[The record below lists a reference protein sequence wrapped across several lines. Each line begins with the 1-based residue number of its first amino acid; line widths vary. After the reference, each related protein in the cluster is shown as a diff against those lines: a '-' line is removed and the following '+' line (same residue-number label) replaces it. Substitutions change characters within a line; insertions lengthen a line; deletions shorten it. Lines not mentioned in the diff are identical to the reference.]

1 MRSKRIEQIHSY
13 IFVTVVIQLRFG
25 AVRDLRLVIRI
36 GGSIV
41 ASPPNPALMNR
52 YAELLQ
58 DLKRQG
64 HEVAA
69 VVGGGSLS
77 RQLIQTAEAM
87 GLIEPY
93 RDEVA
98 ISISRVMAQLLAF
111 RVGEA
116 GSLTPPTTIEEAAN
130 LLQKGKIVIMGGLK
144 PGMTTDTVAAL
155 LATLVNADLLV
166 KATDQEGIYNR
177 DPRKFPDAHK
187 LDSLTFNDLSNLF
200 ETSKHR
206 AGIHQVIDPE
216 AAHIL
221 QKRKIKTIIVNGF
234 KPENVFSAVKGEKIG
249 TIVS

>member
-1 MRSKRIEQIHSY
+1 M
-13 IFVTVVIQLRFG
+13 VAIQLGFD
-25 AVRDLRLVIRI
+25 VVSDLRLVVRI

-41 ASPPNPALMNR
+41 ASPLNPALMNR
-52 YAELLQ
+52 YAKLLQ

-77 RQLIQTAEAM
+77 RQLIQTAKAM
-87 GLIEPY
+87 GLSEPHQ
-93 RDEVA
+93 DEVA
-98 ISISRVMAQLLAF
+98 ISISRVMAQLLAL

-116 GSLTPPTTIEEAAN
+116 SSLTQPTTIEDAAS

-155 LATLVNADLLV
+155 LAAHVNADLLV

-177 DPRKFPDAHK
+177 DPRKFPDTHK
-187 LDSLTFNDLSNLF
+187 LDSLSFNDLSNLF
-200 ETSKHR
+200 ETNKHK

-216 AAHIL
+216 AVRIL
-221 QKRKIKTIIVNGF
+221 QKSKIKTVIVNGS

-249 TIVS
+249 TMIS